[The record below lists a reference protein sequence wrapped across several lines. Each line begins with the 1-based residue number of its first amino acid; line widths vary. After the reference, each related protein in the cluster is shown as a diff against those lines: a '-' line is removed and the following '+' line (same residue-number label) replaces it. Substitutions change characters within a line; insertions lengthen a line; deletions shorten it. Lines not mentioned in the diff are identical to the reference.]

1 MKKMKKYLLL
11 FVLGLITTFS
21 FGQNNYQD
29 VVHLKNGRTVRGI
42 IIEQVPNKPIKI
54 ETADKKVLA
63 FQLDEIEKFTKEPYQ
78 VTTGKAIRPSDSSPD
93 SKFLKTGYKRV
104 VELGYQ
110 FGLSKYYSKDRLKL
124 NIINAYQINPNFS
137 IGIGTGIR
145 YYLSPNTTIVP
156 LFADFRATLL
166 KKSISPYFSL
176 GAGYS
181 FDASNNFDGVGFLV
195 NPTVGARFM
204 ISEKTAINV
213 GLGYEMQ
220 LMDFYYAW
228 SYNHTSTRNSSA
240 LSIIAG
246 ITF

>member
-1 MKKMKKYLLL
+1 MKKYLLL

-42 IIEQVPNKPIKI
+42 IIEQVPNKSIKI

-78 VTTGKAIRPSDSSPD
+78 MAGGNAIRPSDSSVD

-110 FGLSKYYSKDRLKL
+110 FGTGDYGMNRLKL

-137 IGIGTGIR
+137 VGIGTGIR
-145 YYLSPNTTIVP
+145 YYLDPNTTVVP
-156 LFADFRATLL
+156 LFADFRANLS
-166 KKSISPYFSL
+166 KKSISPYCSL
-176 GAGYS
+176 GVGYS

-195 NPTVGARFM
+195 NPTVGASFM

-213 GLGYEMQ
+213 GLGYEIQ
-220 LMDFYYAW
+220 LMDFHYNYSYAY
-228 SYNHTSTRNSSA
+228 SNTRNSGAIS
-240 LSIIAG
+240 LIAG

>member
-1 MKKMKKYLLL
+1 MKKYLLL
-11 FVLGLITTFS
+11 FVLGLVTTFS

-42 IIEQVPNKPIKI
+42 IIEQVPNKSIKI
-54 ETADKKVLA
+54 ETADKTVLA

-78 VTTGKAIRPSDSSPD
+78 ETTGNAIRPSDSSLD
-93 SKFLKTGYKRV
+93 SKFIKTGYKRV

-110 FGLSKYYSKDRLKL
+110 FGTGDYGMNRLKL

-137 IGIGTGIR
+137 VGIGTGVR
-145 YYLSPNTTIVP
+145 YYLDPNTAIVP
-156 LFADFRATLL
+156 LFADFRATLS

-181 FDASNNFDGVGFLV
+181 FDASNNFNGVGFLV

-220 LMDFYYAW
+220 LMDFHYNYSYAY
-228 SYNHTSTRNSSA
+228 SNTRNSGA
-240 LSIIAG
+240 ISIIAG